1 MITTRLTRH
10 IGELSQARS
19 HQTHYMIKR
28 GRLLVFELVRK
39 FPTWKV
45 NVQPRIDGNTGS
57 CVRAIV
63 GKHIVGSNKNGAG
76 CKGVIFVR
84 A

>member
-1 MITTRLTRH
+1 M
-10 IGELSQARS
+10 
-19 HQTHYMIKR
+19 
-28 GRLLVFELVRK
+28 FELVRK

-57 CVRAIV
+57 CVRAMV